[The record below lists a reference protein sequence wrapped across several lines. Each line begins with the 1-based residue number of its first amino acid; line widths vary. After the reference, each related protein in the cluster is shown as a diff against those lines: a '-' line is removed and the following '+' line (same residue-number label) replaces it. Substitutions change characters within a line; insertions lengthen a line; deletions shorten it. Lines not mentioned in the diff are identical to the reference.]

1 MKLLEILNMMNILAS
16 MVYTFLIKK
25 TGSGARAAS
34 KVGVSAN
41 EKLTEELHKP
51 VMKKSKRI
59 RVYTRFKDD
68 ICAADSAEMGS
79 LSSKNRNVKYSLFVI
94 DVFTKYAW
102 VKPLKDKKD
111 KRVLNAFIEIVKET
125 NRKPNKLWFDQGR
138 EFYNKFMQEW
148 LDNND
153 ILMYSTNNEGKSAIA
168 ERFIKTLKAKIYK
181 K

>member
-102 VKPLKDKKD
+102 
-111 KRVLNAFIEIVKET
+111 LN
-125 NRKPNKLWFDQGR
+125 L
-138 EFYNKFMQEW
+138 
-148 LDNND
+148 
-153 ILMYSTNNEGKSAIA
+153 
-168 ERFIKTLKAKIYK
+168 
-181 K
+181 